1 MRGEKCRNTTTNP
14 LEICHLLNTTADY
27 YGMLEDFV
35 PKYNRRDIAD
45 YIKLCTG
52 NNTPTLM

>member
-1 MRGEKCRNTTTNP
+1 MNP

-45 YIKLCTG
+45 YIKLCLLF
-52 NNTPTLM
+52 NVTLSVTSSV